1 MCGRFT
7 ITSDRVEII
16 LDRFKA
22 ERAPGFG
29 EYIQRYNVAPGQLVP
44 VIVAKDGKRFLTNM
58 LWGLVTPWGEKAD
71 GSVISQANIRDDTIE
86 RNKFFHERLL
96 TNRCI
101 FIVDGFYEWK
111 LPDAYKDLT
120 RGEKLPKGVRK
131 VPYRITLKNKQPFAL
146 AGLWRSF
153 EVEGKKIVTAGIITT
168 GPNELMTPI
177 HNRMPVILNENDL
190 RLWLETGV
198 KEFEI
203 LYDLLDPYPANEMDA
218 YIVSTAVN
226 NSRSDTP
233 ACIEQAHI

>member
-22 ERAPGFG
+22 ERAPGFEG
-29 EYIQRYNVAPGQLVP
+29 YTQRYNAAPGQSIP
-44 VIVAKDGKRFLTNM
+44 VIVAKDGKRFLTHM
-58 LWGLVTPWGEKAD
+58 LWGFIPPWGEKSD
-71 GSVISQANIRDDTIE
+71 GSVTSQANIRDDTIE
-86 RNKFFHERLL
+86 RNKFFHDRLL

-101 FIVDGFYEWK
+101 FIADGFYEWK

-120 RGEKLPKGVRK
+120 RGEKLPKGIRK
-131 VPYRITLKNKQPFAL
+131 VPYRITLRNKQLFAL
-146 AGLWRSF
+146 AGLWRAV
-153 EVEGKKIVTAGIITT
+153 EVDGKKIVTAGIITT

-177 HNRMPVILNENDL
+177 HNRMPVILNDNDL
-190 RLWLETGV
+190 TLWLETGI
-198 KEFEI
+198 KEFHIVFE
-203 LYDLLDPYPANEMDA
+203 LLDPYPANEMNA

-233 ACIEQAHI
+233 TCIEPVR